1 MAAIP
6 VKERILSVVLFG
18 IIIGIMTQET
28 QITALIGEEY
38 GAAATIIAAV
48 AFVAL
53 REVVKEFGL
62 EKGDLIA
69 EKELIEL
76 EEEE

>member
-18 IIIGIMTQET
+18 IIIGIMTQEA
-28 QITALIGEEY
+28 QITALIGEY
-38 GAAATIIAAV
+38 GEAATIIAAV
-48 AFVAL
+48 AFIAL

>member
-18 IIIGIMTQET
+18 IIIGIMTQEA
-28 QITALIGEEY
+28 QITALIGEY
-38 GAAATIIAAV
+38 GAAATIIVAV
-48 AFVAL
+48 AFAAL

>member
-18 IIIGIMTQET
+18 IIIGIMTQEA
-28 QITALIGEEY
+28 QITALIGEY
-38 GAAATIIAAV
+38 GAAATIIVAV